1 MLVLQARES
10 HNFLLHTSLCS
21 HVASGIRNNGGDGA
35 NGEVGKDGDG
45 GDVVDDDDAWCV
57 PG

>member
-35 NGEVGKDGDG
+35 NGEVGDV

>member
-21 HVASGIRNNGGDGA
+21 HVASGIGNNGGDGA
-35 NGEVGKDGDG
+35 KGDGDDGKNGDG
-45 GDVVDDDDAWCV
+45 GDDDDAWCV

>member
-21 HVASGIRNNGGDGA
+21 HVASGIGNNGGDGED
-35 NGEVGKDGDG
+35 GEDGDG
-45 GDVVDDDDAWCV
+45 GDGGDDDDAWCV